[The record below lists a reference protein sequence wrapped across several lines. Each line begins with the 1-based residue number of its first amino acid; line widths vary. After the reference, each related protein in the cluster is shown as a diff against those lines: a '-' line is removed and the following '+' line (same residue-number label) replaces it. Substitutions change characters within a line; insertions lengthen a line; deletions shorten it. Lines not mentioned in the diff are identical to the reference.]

1 MKRNR
6 TLIIFILL
14 LIAYYVVNFLTS
26 EEISGMSGRIQAK
39 HNIYNQLMIG
49 VIILY
54 MAFNVFFK
62 KIVLRTPTDKLALFF
77 LLWVVLREVFVLVV
91 DDRLVISNL
100 NPFFSVVFWL
110 LGFVFCIDA
119 FRGVDEKIIKKYLTC
134 LIFFY
139 LLFVTYRSITQKA
152 ILRDA
157 EILGGINVAGSIY
170 MIVPLIMLTV
180 KNKWKVILFGYCVM
194 IAIYSAKREAVAGM
208 AIVSFF
214 MFYDFIKE
222 FFRKNKTRNFFLL
235 FLLLIGLYFGK
246 GFLENLSQDFRA
258 RSEYFDETG
267 ADIDSG
273 REILREAAMV
283 GFDNAPISQRF
294 FGGGAG
300 QAKRYIIETIENP
313 RFPHNGLIELTCDYG
328 YIGGFFFV
336 TFFFSIF
343 IMSRKISDRKD
354 KFICY
359 SILGSWCLSFYVYHA
374 ANLILIY
381 FAIAIGY
388 LYNKSHISL
397 KYEKKQ

>member
-1 MKRNR
+1 MKNK
-6 TLIIFILL
+6 TIILFILL
-14 LIAYYVVNFLTS
+14 LITYYVVNLLTS
-26 EEISGMSGRIQAK
+26 DEISGMSGRIQAK

-54 MAFNVFFK
+54 MAFSVFFK
-62 KIVLRTPTDKLALFF
+62 KIVLRTSTEKVALLL
-77 LLWVVLREVFVLVV
+77 LLWVVLREVFVLIV
-91 DDRLVISNL
+91 DDRLVFSNL

-119 FRGVDEKIIKKYLTC
+119 FRGVEEKKINKYLAC
-134 LIFFY
+134 LTIVY
-139 LLFVTYRSITQKA
+139 LLFVTYRSVTQKA

-180 KNKWKVILFGYCVM
+180 NNKWKAFLFGYC
-194 IAIYSAKREAVAGM
+194 ILLAIYSAKREAVAGM

-222 FFRKNKTRNFFLL
+222 FFRKNKTRNFLLL

-246 GFLENLSQDFRA
+246 GFLEKLSQDFRA
-258 RSEYFDETG
+258 RSEYFEESG

-283 GFDNAPISQRF
+283 GFENAPIAQQL

-300 QAKRYIIETIENP
+300 QAKRYIIETIANP

-328 YIGGFFFV
+328 YLGGGLFVFFFI
-336 TFFFSIF
+336 SIF
-343 IMSRKISDRKD
+343 LLSRKMGDRKD

-381 FAIAIGY
+381 FAITIGY
-388 LYNKSHISL
+388 LYNKSHISH
-397 KYEKKQ
+397 KYEKK

>member
-1 MKRNR
+1 MRRNR
-6 TLIIFILL
+6 TVIIFILL
-14 LIAYYVVNFLTS
+14 LIAYYVVNLLTS
-26 EEISGMSGRIQAK
+26 EDISGMSGRIQAE
-39 HNIYNQLMIG
+39 HNIYNQLMVG

-54 MAFNVFFK
+54 MACNVFFRK
-62 KIVLRTPTDKLALFF
+62 VVLRTSTEKIAL
-77 LLWVVLREVFVLVV
+77 LLLIWVVLREISVLTV
-91 DDRLVISNL
+91 DDKLVLSNL

-119 FRGVDEKIIKKYLTC
+119 FRGVEEKKVNKYLIC
-134 LIFFY
+134 LIIAY
-139 LLFVTYRSITQKA
+139 LLFVTYRSVTQKA

-180 KNKWKVILFGYCVM
+180 KNKWKVFLFGYCVL

-208 AIVSFF
+208 AIVFFF

-222 FFRKNKTRNFFLL
+222 FFRKNKARNFLLL
-235 FLLLIGLYFGK
+235 FLFLIGLYFGK
-246 GFLENLSQDFRA
+246 GFLEKLSQDFRA
-258 RSEYFDETG
+258 RNEYFVETG
-267 ADIDSG
+267 ADVDSG

-283 GFDNAPISQRF
+283 GFENASIAQQF

-300 QAKRYIIETIENP
+300 QAKRYIIETIANP

-328 YIGGFFFV
+328 YLGGCMFVFFFI
-336 TFFFSIF
+336 SIF
-343 IMSRKISDRKD
+343 LLSRKMVDRKN

-359 SILGSWCLSFYVYHA
+359 SILASWCLSFYVYHA

-381 FAIAIGY
+381 FAISIGY
-388 LYNKSHISL
+388 LYNKSLISI
-397 KYEKKQ
+397 KNEKK